1 MNGLLL
7 LGATAAGVGFVH
19 TLVGPDHYLPFVVLA
34 RARRWSWARTA
45 AITLACGGAHVLSSV
60 VLAAAGAALGV
71 AVTRLVDIES
81 ARGELAAWALVAV
94 GAVYAAWGLRRALR
108 GDRHVHLHPQP
119 LAHAHAHDGARHTH
133 AATESPPAPATRH
146 DHGHHSHEHD
156 RGHHHGPGHHHG
168 HRKAAD
174 GATSLTPWM
183 LFLVFVLGPCE
194 PLIPLMLASGAAGS
208 FVAATVVAV
217 AYGVATLAAM
227 LAAVWVGQS
236 GIALLPLGRLE
247 RYTHALAGGAIL
259 VSGLG
264 MVFLGW

>member
-60 VLAAAGAALGV
+60 ALAAVGAALGV
-71 AVTRLVDIES
+71 AVTRLVHIET

-108 GDRHVHLHPQP
+108 GDRHVHLHPHP
-119 LAHAHAHDGARHTH
+119 VAHAHSHGGADHAH
-133 AATESPPAPATRH
+133 AAGEVRLATAPGDGHHHHHDHDPHQDHGH
-146 DHGHHSHEHD
+146 DHGSS
-156 RGHHHGPGHHHG
+156 P
-168 HRKAAD
+168 RKAAD
-174 GATSLTPWM
+174 GAASLTPWM

-208 FVAATVVAV
+208 FLAATVVAV

-227 LAAVWVGQS
+227 LAAVWVGQT
-236 GIALLPLGRLE
+236 GVKLLPLGRLE